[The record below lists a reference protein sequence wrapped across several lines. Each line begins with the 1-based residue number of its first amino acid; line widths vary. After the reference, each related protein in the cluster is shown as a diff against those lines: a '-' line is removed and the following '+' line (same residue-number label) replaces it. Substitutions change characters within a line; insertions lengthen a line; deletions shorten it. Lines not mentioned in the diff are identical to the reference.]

1 MRITVGPK
9 GDYAVRLAIDL
20 ARHYGQGRRK
30 AREISAA
37 MDIPKK
43 YLSQIL
49 APLVRRG
56 LLTATAGPDGGYT
69 LTREPE
75 RITLLDVIEAADG
88 PLEGT
93 CLLTGGPCDAARA
106 CPAHGT
112 WMRAQRALISEL
124 RATTLAVLARGDEV
138 TATSEQSR
146 AGSAR
151 RPAPIPVRPRV
162 PARDAG
168 TAGKG
173 AGRPDG

>member
-1 MRITVGPK
+1 MGQK

-69 LTREPE
+69 LVREPE
-75 RITLLDVIEAADG
+75 QITLLDVIEAADG
-88 PLEGT
+88 QLEGT
-93 CLLTGGPCDAARA
+93 CLLTGGPCNDAPT
-106 CPAHGT
+106 CPAHAT
-112 WMRAQRALISEL
+112 WMRAQRALTSEL
-124 RATTLAVLARGDEV
+124 RATTLAELARSDQP
-138 TATSEQSR
+138 TATHEQPPVG
-146 AGSAR
+146 AAR
-151 RPAPIPVRPRV
+151 GHARSPVRPRA
-162 PARDAG
+162 PARDGGA
-168 TAGKG
+168 AGKG
-173 AGRPDG
+173 AGPPDG